1 MVFFQRCALRRQA
14 SMGER
19 CAIQGEAKG
28 PERGGGAFGS
38 YGRRRGRAQSTEQRA
53 KGSEARAKI
62 VALFSLCQPRLRSQP
77 RATMDTLPEW
87 SKGVDSSSTSA
98 SCVGS
103 NPTGVN
109 VWPRPGIHI
118 MRYCRC
124 VHNIVSLTF
133 SCLPA
138 ACFFTSF
145 MFVCCSAINGSPQCF
160 MCVCRSCLC
169 MSLLCLCEL
178 GMFHTYELLC
188 AC

>member
-1 MVFFQRCALRRQA
+1 MYPMHENLLTRHVDFSCKIEMHMLVHVVFHNFH
-14 SMGER
+14 
-19 CAIQGEAKG
+19 
-28 PERGGGAFGS
+28 RGGS
-38 YGRRRGRAQSTEQRA
+38 
-53 KGSEARAKI
+53 
-62 VALFSLCQPRLRSQP
+62 
-77 RATMDTLPEW
+77 DTLPEW

-109 VWPRPGIHI
+109 FWPQPGIHI